1 MDTQMYVKH
10 RFFHSAAEGWWV
22 ERRPGAPVFRI
33 LYPSQQTSE
42 LSSAYTPYDLSPM
55 IYGQI

>member
-42 LSSAYTPYDLSPM
+42 LSRAYTPYDLSPM
-55 IYGQI
+55 IP